1 MSSFPSFLSFFL
13 SRAIIRYEEDFFFFR
28 NLLFYKMKFQIV
40 GIFPSFESSN
50 FGEKEEE
57 KES

>member
-1 MSSFPSFLSFFL
+1 
-13 SRAIIRYEEDFFFFR
+13 
-28 NLLFYKMKFQIV
+28 MKFQIV

-57 KES
+57 KESWESCNE

>member
-1 MSSFPSFLSFFL
+1 MK
-13 SRAIIRYEEDFFFFR
+13 RIFFFFR

-40 GIFPSFESSN
+40 GIFLSLESSN